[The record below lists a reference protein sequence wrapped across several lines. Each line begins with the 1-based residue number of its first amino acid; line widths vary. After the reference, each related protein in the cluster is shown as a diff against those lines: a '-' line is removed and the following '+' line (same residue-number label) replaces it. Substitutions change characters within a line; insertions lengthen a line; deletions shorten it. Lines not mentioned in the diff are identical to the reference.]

1 MIRRRRNR
9 AATTD
14 VVAALQEQVR
24 QAQALAS
31 VPRQELLRDPRLNP
45 ATRGVADA
53 LEAERLRARL
63 EAEHRS
69 ALRAQQE
76 RERQEA
82 EAVCAAAAVD
92 AARAATD
99 PALTVLSVVRA
110 RRRYTWLC
118 LGASLLLSVGSA
130 MGLEAAVQR
139 YWPSAPDGVGYL
151 AEVALTGMSTAA
163 IVWSGLLAR
172 TGAQF
177 TGPVRT
183 ALGAMVAVPLL
194 ASAVGAT
201 LGSGPVGA
209 VTSLGSAAFAALAW
223 LVATT
228 AATATAALL
237 NQIDQRTAPVV
248 DEASES
254 NESSSTVGD
263 ALAVVGDTLA
273 EEAEAYLRALPER
286 PDHTCDR
293 VDEPTSD
300 RAGEPSS
307 GRTDESTS
315 DRAGDQGNLLVATSD
330 RASSRPADDV
340 DERAARA
347 RAIAARRREEG
358 RRNRRMVADYI
369 AAHPDATTREIANAT
384 GLSETTIRRI
394 RRSLRGE
401 G

>member
-9 AATTD
+9 AAATD

-31 VPRQELLRDPRLNP
+31 VPRQELLSDPRLNP
-45 ATRGVADA
+45 ATRALADS

-63 EAEHRS
+63 EAEHRRV
-69 ALRAQQE
+69 LRAQQE

-82 EAVCAAAAVD
+82 EAVRAAAAVD

-139 YWPSAPDGVGYL
+139 YWPAAPTGIGYL

-183 ALGAMVAVPLL
+183 ALGAMVALPLL
-194 ASAVGAT
+194 ASVVGST

-209 VTSLGSAAFAALAW
+209 VASLGSAAFAALAW

-237 NQIDQRTAPVV
+237 NQIDQRTATEVTEVTEV
-248 DEASES
+248 DE
-254 NESSSTVGD
+254 SSATPGD
-263 ALAVVGDTLA
+263 ALAVVGDALS
-273 EEAEAYLRALPER
+273 EEAAAYLRALPER

-293 VDEPTSD
+293 VDESTSD

-307 GRTDESTS
+307 GRPDESRSEEHTS
-315 DRAGDQGNLLVATSD
+315 ELQ
-330 RASSRPADDV
+330 SRPHLV
-340 DERAARA
+340 CRLLLEKKKYK
-347 RAIAARRREEG
+347 I
-358 RRNRRMVADYI
+358 N
-369 AAHPDATTREIANAT
+369 
-384 GLSETTIRRI
+384 
-394 RRSLRGE
+394 
-401 G
+401 